1 MPDVY
6 RVSLV
11 SMAFA
16 STIRRSQT
24 PIPFM
29 EMRSFVFLDR
39 IPNPTQE
46 VRIKRALKEA
56 IENDLMH
63 EFLGHIFE
71 SGRQDQ
77 SFSFLS
83 RQTAKPI
90 ALKQITNRFRI
101 EIEGYEVEQIDLDE
115 VMHEQIYWSESPIH
129 GNIDHHFF
137 KYDRVRGGMRLHL
150 NTNQIYRYVAFY
162 NDQGDIDGEYDEM
175 EIRKVIQ
182 QRQVTFQ
189 QRQAF
194 YQKAQGLITDIE
206 TKTNEL
212 DKAIKDIEDMNKKL
226 GGGRH

>member
-1 MPDVY
+1 MPDVF

-16 STIRRSQT
+16 SVIRRSQT

-29 EMRSFVFLDR
+29 ELRAFCFLDK

-46 VRIKRALKEA
+46 LRIKRALKEA

-63 EFLGHIFE
+63 DFLGHIFE
-71 SGRQDQ
+71 SGQQDQ

-90 ALKQITNRFRI
+90 SLKQITNRFRI
-101 EIEGYEVEQIDLDE
+101 EIEGYEVEHIDLDE
-115 VMHEQIYWSESPIH
+115 IMHEQIYWSESPIQ

-137 KYDRVRGGMRLHL
+137 KFDRVQGGMKLHL
-150 NTNQIYRYVAFY
+150 NTNQVYRYCAFY
-162 NDQGDIDGEYDEM
+162 NEQGDIDGEYDEIS
-175 EIRKVIQ
+175 IRQYVQ
-182 QRQVTFQ
+182 QRTVAIQ

-194 YQKAQGLITDIE
+194 YQKSLGIITDIDV
-206 TKTNEL
+206 KTDEL
-212 DKAIKDIEDMNKKL
+212 TRAIKDIEDANKRL
-226 GGGRH
+226 RGGRF

>member
-16 STIRRSQT
+16 SNIRRSAT
-24 PIPFM
+24 PIPFL
-29 EMRSFVFLDR
+29 ELRSFVFLDK

-46 VRIKRALKEA
+46 LRIKRALKEA

-63 EFLGHIFE
+63 DFLGHIFE

-90 ALKQITNRFRI
+90 SLKRFRI

-115 VMHEQIYWSESPIH
+115 IMHEQIYWSEQPIQ
-129 GNIDHHFF
+129 GKIDHHLF
-137 KYDRVRGGMRLHL
+137 KYSRVQGGMRLHL
-150 NTNQIYRYVAFY
+150 NVNRVYRYCAFY
-162 NDQGDIDGEYDEM
+162 DAQGDIDGEYDEF
-175 EIRKVIQ
+175 EIRKAINQRQIVVQ
-182 QRQVTFQ
+182 QRHNL
-189 QRQAF
+189 
-194 YQKAQGLITDIE
+194 YQKAQGIIADIE
-206 TKTNEL
+206 TKTGEL
-212 DKAIKDIEDMNKKL
+212 SRAIDDIEKINKQY
-226 GGGRH
+226 GY

>member
-11 SMAFA
+11 SMSFA
-16 STIRRSQT
+16 SAIRRSAT
-24 PIPFM
+24 PSPFL
-29 EMRSFVFLDR
+29 ELRSFVFLDK

-46 VRIKRALKEA
+46 LRIKRALKEA

-63 EFLGHIFE
+63 DFLGHIFE

-90 ALKQITNRFRI
+90 SLKQITNRFRI

-115 VMHEQIYWSESPIH
+115 IMHENIYWSESPIQ

-137 KYDRVRGGMRLHL
+137 KYQRVQGGQRLHL
-150 NTNQIYRYVAFY
+150 NVNQVYRYVAFY
-162 NDQGDIDGEYDEM
+162 NDQGDIDGEYDEF

-182 QRQVTFQ
+182 QRQVVFQ

-194 YQKAQGLITDIE
+194 YQKAQGLISDIDMKTD
-206 TKTNEL
+206 EL
-212 DKAIKDIEDMNKKL
+212 GRAVKDIEDMNKKL
-226 GGGRH
+226 GGGRY

>member
-16 STIRRSQT
+16 NLQRRSQT
-24 PIPFM
+24 PVPFL
-29 EMRSFVFLDR
+29 ELRSFVFLDH

-46 VRIKRALKEA
+46 VRIKRALKQA

-63 EFLGHIFE
+63 DFLGHIFE

-90 ALKQITNRFRI
+90 SLKQITNRFRI

-115 VMHEQIYWSESPIH
+115 IMHEQIYWSENPIQ
-129 GNIDHHFF
+129 GNIDHHLF
-137 KYDRVRGGMRLHL
+137 KFERVQGGQRLHL
-150 NTNQIYRYVAFY
+150 NVNQVYRYCAFY
-162 NDQGDIDGEYDEM
+162 NEQGDIDGEYDEFI
-175 EIRKVIQ
+175 IRQYIN
-182 QRQVTFQ
+182 QRQIAVQ
-189 QRQAF
+189 QRQAL
-194 YQKAQGLITDIE
+194 YQRAQGILTDISS
-206 TKTNEL
+206 KTSEL
-212 DKAIKDIEDMNKKL
+212 SMAIDDIEKMNRKL
-226 GGGRH
+226 GRG